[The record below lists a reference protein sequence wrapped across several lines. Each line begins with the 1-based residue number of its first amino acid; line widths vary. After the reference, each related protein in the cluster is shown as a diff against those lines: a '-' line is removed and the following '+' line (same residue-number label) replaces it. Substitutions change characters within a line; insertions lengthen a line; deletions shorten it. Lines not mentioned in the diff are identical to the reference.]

1 MLVVQI
7 VVMCLPMLKL
17 LLIKLLALV
26 LFLESHM
33 LVQIT
38 SMSDLEEALMTW
50 GGMLGW
56 YYQISRPFLLP
67 LQSDCE

>member
-33 LVQIT
+33 SVQIT

-50 GGMLGW
+50 EWDVRMVL
-56 YYQISRPFLLP
+56 SNK
-67 LQSDCE
+67 